1 MKDKRECIFQKKS
14 LREAVRLRFAVIDD
28 NTDELHMTE
37 VLIRNWCVNHSLT
50 VCCDTFTDGNSFLLS
65 AASNTYDLVFF
76 DIYLEEANGIDLA
89 AAFRRLSPKTPIIF
103 LTSSPEHHAEALHV
117 HAFDYLEKPITQN
130 AIDQVLQDLLA
141 VQPVFNAHLFLTVTT
156 NKTKVPILYSD
167 IRYITSDSNYL
178 IIHTQEELRCRMLF
192 RTVTLMLS
200 KDDRFLTIN
209 RGIMVNLDHVSS
221 MEGFVCTMDDGT
233 TLFMNKKQAN
243 ALQQAYVT
251 RQFTQRTKSLLHG
264 GPA

>member
-1 MKDKRECIFQKKS
+1 M
-14 LREAVRLRFAVIDD
+14 RFAVIDD

-65 AASNTYDLVFF
+65 AASNTYNLVFF

-221 MEGFVCTMDDGT
+221 MEDFVCTMDDGT
-233 TLFMNKKQAN
+233 TLSLNKKQAN

-251 RQFTQRTKSLLHG
+251 RQFKQRTKSLLHG

>member
-1 MKDKRECIFQKKS
+1 M
-14 LREAVRLRFAVIDD
+14 RFAVIDD

-50 VCCDTFTDGNSFLLS
+50 VCCDTFTDGKAFLLS
-65 AASNTYDLVFF
+65 AASNNYNLVFF

-221 MEGFVCTMDDGT
+221 MEDFVCTMDDGT
-233 TLFMNKKQAN
+233 TLSLNKKQAN

-251 RQFTQRTKSLLHG
+251 RQFKQRTKSLLHG